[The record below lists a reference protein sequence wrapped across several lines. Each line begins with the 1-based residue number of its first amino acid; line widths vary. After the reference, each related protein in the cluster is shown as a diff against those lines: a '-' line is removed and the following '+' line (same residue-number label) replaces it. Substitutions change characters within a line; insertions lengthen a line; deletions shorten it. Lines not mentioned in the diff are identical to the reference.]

1 MFQGLFRGHGD
12 RRPARA
18 SNLEDPVQE
27 KKSTKFWFSV
37 PSLKADGQRFR
48 LDTLKLALR
57 SYDGLE
63 KYVSVQPYERGRK
76 FFISFELTK
85 DSILQSDLTESPNG
99 TVLSLIIDPE
109 LTELTAPKGL
119 DKESHVVKIL
129 YALNKATILDL
140 CFGEV
145 LSKGIN
151 RIREYFKGK
160 AWVRLL
166 DDDREIEIHMKWTG
180 DPKEKMRLRDEQ
192 EFDLSSPDT
201 PIEHGLR
208 VIALPQHVE
217 DFNFRNN
224 LVVQSVEE
232 MGEDVKQ
239 FLRSISD
246 PDLPC
251 ELKEVMWV
259 EPVENTRSRDLILKN
274 LQKTIEAAKDRQ
286 SRVDLCGIILG
297 FNPPANTKPCSRE
310 VIEQLEKIPLEDEQR
325 TAIVAKTKLAK
336 QREAWIE
343 DHIDDRLALR
353 YAECTNKRLEGPLR
367 EVEELIEK
375 KIWNNTLLAFTTLE
389 SALKVP
395 LSFGATM
402 LVIEE
407 AGRATEPQALIPITR
422 FSRTLER
429 IMLVGDTRH
438 LLPFS
443 LTDYSVTQL
452 RFLQRLMRLEW
463 NQFASLRQQREI
475 HPVISE
481 AIRKIWYRDN
491 SRDSELLFLDG
502 IAFNAQ
508 GKPEE
513 NSYII
518 CDHPRVHSLPKD
530 GFYRQIVKRL
540 FDINDL
546 GFWIDI
552 KGKDND
558 AESILTPY
566 ASQRELLTDDLQD
579 QIENGL
585 SVSSF
590 EEYQLHR
597 DVVLISLV
605 RANEGDNVGFLNN
618 RNRLCAGF
626 IHARYIQII
635 FGNHDFMTSAVT
647 GFIRGNNER
656 AMKDLVRGPY
666 RWKVLRDP
674 SKRLYERYIKMA
686 DF

>member
-1 MFQGLFRGHGD
+1 M
-12 RRPARA
+12 
-18 SNLEDPVQE
+18 S
-27 KKSTKFWFSV
+27 
-37 PSLKADGQRFR
+37 
-48 LDTLKLALR
+48 
-57 SYDGLE
+57 
-63 KYVSVQPYERGRK
+63 K
-76 FFISFELTK
+76 FFSLRDYYNIQSTAAKWEH
-85 DSILQSDLTESPNG
+85 DSQ
-99 TVLSLIIDPE
+99 
-109 LTELTAPKGL
+109 
-119 DKESHVVKIL
+119 
-129 YALNKATILDL
+129 
-140 CFGEV
+140 
-145 LSKGIN
+145 IN

-232 MGEDVKQ
+232 MREDVKQ